1 MHHGLVSHRAGG
13 GGFAPLLSHR
23 APNRN
28 DVNKAAAA
36 TQKGKVTA
44 EWVELVLEYARYL
57 GMDPDQ
63 DEELLWIAEQ
73 ARISHG
79 LA

>member
-1 MHHGLVSHRAGG
+1 MRTRHVS
-13 GGFAPLLSHR
+13 SR

-28 DVNKAAAA
+28 DVNKVAAA

-57 GMDPDQ
+57 GMDPAADK
-63 DEELLWIAEQ
+63 EFLWIAVE
-73 ARISHG
+73 AMS
-79 LA
+79 AVSE